1 MTMGYNF
8 LSKIIN
14 PHNTTPP
21 TKSNNPDKMKFAS
34 IAVALTLATQT
45 VAFAPSAGIS
55 NSRVAQTTGVAVGP
69 AAVSTRSTELNL
81 FGFGK
86 KAAAAVES
94 DITEKEVRALFELW
108 NSALATG
115 DSRIVANRYTKSPV
129 LLPTV
134 SDQVRTDFA
143 SVQDYFDGF
152 LLKEPQG
159 KILEGKVNI
168 GEGWASDAGIYEFT
182 MGATGDVVK
191 ARYSYNYVKEDGIW
205 KIQHHHSS
213 VMPEE
218 IAMGKAISEDEVR
231 GLFGLWNDA
240 LATEDPKTVASRY
253 AKAGVLLP
261 TVSDT
266 PRTDFAGIEDYFTNF
281 LKLKPQ
287 GEILESHVTIGQNW
301 CQDVGIYEFTMGAN
315 GKKVKGRYSFIY
327 VHEDGEWKINH
338 HHSSVMPE
346 GIVTAEPITK
356 DEVRGLFSLWNNA
369 LATKDPKKVADRY
382 SKAGVLLPTVSDV
395 PRTDYPG
402 IEDYFTNFLKLEPQG
417 EIENGN
423 IIVGTNWAQDAGV
436 YEFTMGVNGA
446 KVKGRYTFVY
456 VFEDG
461 EWKIS
466 QHHSSVM
473 PEGTKP
479 QPISE
484 EEVKNLFQLWNSALA
499 TEDPDA
505 VAKRYSSKAVLL
517 PTVSDVP
524 RTDYDLIKDY
534 FVGFLKKQPQ
544 GEILES
550 NVTIGHNWCQ
560 DAGIYE
566 FTMGAT
572 GDKVKGRYSFVY
584 VWEEGQWKIS
594 HHHSSVM
601 PEAFLGPAPK
611 PAIKDTVSA

>member
-1 MTMGYNF
+1 
-8 LSKIIN
+8 
-14 PHNTTPP
+14 
-21 TKSNNPDKMKFAS
+21 MKFTLVVATAALFAGAS
-34 IAVALTLATQT
+34 AFVPSQIQGPQSLNVNRAFTNKDVVRTTTQLDI
-45 VAFAPSAGIS
+45 FKRIGGD
-55 NSRVAQTTGVAVGP
+55 Q
-69 AAVSTRSTELNL
+69 
-81 FGFGK
+81 
-86 KAAAAVES
+86 KAEGET
-94 DITEKEVRALFELW
+94 ITEKEVRSLFSLW

-115 DSRIVANRYTKSPV
+115 DSRIVASRYSSSPV

-134 SDQVRTDFA
+134 SDTPRTNFDT
-143 SVQDYFDGF
+143 VKDYFDAF

-159 KILEGKVNI
+159 KILDGHITI
-168 GEGWASDAGIYEFT
+168 GDGWASDSGIYEFT
-182 MGATGDVVK
+182 MGATGDKVK
-191 ARYSYNYVKEDGIW
+191 ARYSYIYVQEDGIW

-218 IAMGKAISEDEVR
+218 VIMGKAITEDEVK
-231 GLFGLWNDA
+231 GLFHLWNDA
-240 LATEDPKTVASRY
+240 LATLDPKKVAMRY
-253 AKAGVLLP
+253 AKKGVLLP

-266 PRTDFAGIEDYFTNF
+266 PRTDFASIEDYFVNF

-287 GEILESHVTIGQNW
+287 GEILESNVVVGHNW
-301 CQDVGIYEFTMGAN
+301 AQDCGIYEFTMGAT

-327 VHEDGEWKINH
+327 VYEGGEWKISH

-346 GIVTAEPITK
+346 GIVTAEPITEE
-356 DEVRGLFSLWNNA
+356 EVKGLFNLWNDA
-369 LATKDPKKVADRY
+369 LATKDPFEVANRY
-382 SKAGVLLPTVSDV
+382 AKYGVLLPTVSDV
-395 PRTDYPG
+395 PRTEYPG
-402 IEDYFTNFLKLEPQG
+402 IVDYFTNFLKLEPQG
-417 EIENGN
+417 EILESNV
-423 IIVGTNWAQDAGV
+423 IVGTNWAQDAGI
-436 YEFTMGVNGA
+436 YEFTMGATGA

-456 VFEDG
+456 IYENG

-479 QPISE
+479 VEITE
-484 EEVKNLFQLWNSALA
+484 EEVKNLFQLWNMALA

-505 VAKRYSSKAVLL
+505 VASRYAKKAVLL

-524 RTDYDLIKDY
+524 RTDYDLIRHY
-534 FVGFLKKQPQ
+534 FVGFLKNKPQ

-550 NVTIGHNWCQ
+550 NVVIGHNWCQ

-584 VWEEGQWKIS
+584 VWEDGQWKIS

-601 PEAFLGPAPK
+601 PEAILGPAPK
-611 PAIKDTVSA
+611 PNEVAADAKLLVEA